1 MLRRDEAGNPIE
13 TKLHQISSDLHT
25 VITNYLQDTVESMV
39 RSAQDKCPNVLSEEK
54 VVDDVRAA
62 CMAKSQLSSQLVE
75 TAIVEQAGSVLL
87 NKVNEVN
94 LAIAST
100 VSDRVI
106 DEVVES
112 LSKTCKN
119 LQSGEGHRKRA
130 STGTEMG
137 SRERGSSESSS
148 RSERSDSVSQ
158 GDDTTSQKSDPSPL
172 ATPQLASKRKSL
184 HGRKLRPQSVV
195 AESLDSVSELPS
207 SCGQLQHLGKARP
220 RRVKT
225 RAPTRPM
232 GRADLVE
239 EDHDISEG
247 VDTFF
252 RPGSSTPTTPL
263 ISPDSENS
271 PRLLKYGSTS
281 SVESSPHTGGG
292 RTGSERGSM
301 ESLTRS
307 DSLARSE
314 SDVTRDSPRPRT
326 KSRDTEEEDE
336 EDEEEQSIEE
346 KSRSV
351 SSLIGK
357 LANEAVL
364 KRSPDMSARK
374 ASTSSNI
381 SSLDDKSRSEEDG
394 KEDSP
399 PRRMAGLPKFG
410 MGIGGNILAE
420 MKMMQEKRTSVLNKE
435 EDKDRE
441 EKKDSP
447 SPSLLGGFRLRST
460 GLADSLKSPTNGFPR
475 GSSGSKSPNFNRDS
489 CIDTTGE
496 YESGDGAEEDQPNAP
511 VRSVREL
518 AASLA
523 RGSVVEESTDVK
535 VRGKSEAEKTRSTVN
550 GIRKIV
556 KKKTHKLKE
565 LEETL
570 VDGER
575 GTGSSPGPPLHR
587 QTSHKHVLT
596 TDLAL
601 EDVVNV

>member
-1 MLRRDEAGNPIE
+1 MSQIRIAPVLAEYAEAQADSRRSSANRHSAESIVNGEGN
-13 TKLHQISSDLHT
+13 SDSL
-25 VITNYLQDTVESMV
+25 LD
-39 RSAQDKCPNVLSEEK
+39 
-54 VVDDVRAA
+54 
-62 CMAKSQLSSQLVE
+62 
-75 TAIVEQAGSVLL
+75 IVNNALG
-87 NKVNEVN
+87 EVN
-94 LAIAST
+94 LGLNS
-100 VSDRVI
+100 VNYFWNDDSDVFI
-106 DEVVES
+106 S
-112 LSKTCKN
+112 PS
-119 LQSGEGHRKRA
+119 RA
-130 STGTEMG
+130 STLPIGTNPEDKDKHDVDACPKP
-137 SRERGSSESSS
+137 RSSYIW
-148 RSERSDSVSQ
+148 
-158 GDDTTSQKSDPSPL
+158 GKSI
-172 ATPQLASKRKSL
+172 AKEE
-184 HGRKLRPQSVV
+184 

-292 RTGSERGSM
+292 RTGSERGSI

-336 EDEEEQSIEE
+336 DEEEEQSVEE
-346 KSRSV
+346 KSSRSV

-357 LANEAVL
+357 LSNEAVL

-381 SSLDDKSRSEEDG
+381 SSLEDKSRSEEDG

-399 PRRMAGLPKFG
+399 PRKMAGLPKFG

-435 EDKDRE
+435 EEKEKE
-441 EKKDSP
+441 EKKENP
-447 SPSLLGGFRLRST
+447 SSSLLAGVRLRST

-475 GSSGSKSPNFNRDS
+475 GSSGSKSPSFNRDS
-489 CIDTTGE
+489 CIDTTGM
-496 YESGDGAEEDQPNAP
+496 
-511 VRSVREL
+511 
-518 AASLA
+518 
-523 RGSVVEESTDVK
+523 
-535 VRGKSEAEKTRSTVN
+535 
-550 GIRKIV
+550 
-556 KKKTHKLKE
+556 
-565 LEETL
+565 
-570 VDGER
+570 
-575 GTGSSPGPPLHR
+575 
-587 QTSHKHVLT
+587 
-596 TDLAL
+596 
-601 EDVVNV
+601 